1 MADNAAAPSA
11 NRTPAAV
18 SDSDFADI
26 LAATRQ
32 FIRNQVVPRELEIMA
47 ADRVPDDIRDQ
58 TKNMGLFGY
67 AIPQEWGGLG
77 LNLAQDVELAME
89 FGYTSLALRSM
100 FGTNNGIAGQ
110 VLVGFGTDEQK
121 SRWLEGIASGDVVA
135 SFALTEPGAG
145 SNPAG
150 LRTKAV
156 KDGDQWVI
164 NGRKQYI
171 TNAPTAGLF
180 IVFART
186 RPADAEGPGIAVFLV
201 PADTPGIQIGAKDAK
216 MGQEGAWTADV
227 SFDDVRVGQDT
238 LVGGSEDIGYRAAM
252 TSLARGRVH
261 IAALAVGSAQRALDE
276 SVAYAATATQGGTP
290 IGNFQLVQAML
301 ADQQTGVMAGR
312 ALVREAAR
320 LWVTGEDRRI
330 APSSAKLF
338 CTEMAGNVADLAVQI
353 HGGSGYMRDVPVE
366 RIYREVR
373 LLRLYEGTSEIQRLI
388 IGGGLVKAARQ
399 RTANQTI

>member
-1 MADNAAAPSA
+1 MTGTVTDGQSAAE
-11 NRTPAAV
+11 V
-18 SDSDFADI
+18 GDEDFEEI
-26 LAATRQ
+26 LAQARS
-32 FIRNQVVPRELEIMA
+32 FIRNAVVPRENEILA
-47 ADRVPDDIRDQ
+47 TDKVPDDIREQ
-58 TKNMGLFGY
+58 AKNMGLFGY
-67 AIPQEWGGLG
+67 AIPQQWGGLG

-121 SRWLEGIASGDVVA
+121 QQWLEGIASGEVVA

-156 KDGDQWVI
+156 RDGSDWVI
-164 NGRKQYI
+164 NGQKRFI

-180 IVFART
+180 VVFART
-186 RPADAEGPGIAVFLV
+186 RPADADGAGIAVFLV
-201 PADTPGIQIGAKDAK
+201 PADTPGVEVGPKDAK

-227 SFDDVRVGQDT
+227 NFTDVRVPAAA
-238 LVGGSEDIGYRAAM
+238 LVGGSEDVGYRAAM

-261 IAALAVGSAQRALDE
+261 IAALAVGTAQRALDE
-276 SVAYAATATQGGTP
+276 SVAYAATATQGGQP
-290 IGNFQLVQAML
+290 IGNFQLVQAMI

-312 ALVREAAR
+312 ALVRDAAQK
-320 LWVTGEDRRI
+320 WVTGEDRRI
-330 APSSAKLF
+330 APSAAKLY
-338 CTEMAGNVADLAVQI
+338 CTEMAGTVADLAVQI
-353 HGGSGYMRDVPVE
+353 HGGTGYMREVPVE

-388 IGGGLVKAARQ
+388 IGGGLVKAAQRQ
-399 RTANQTI
+399 L

>member
-1 MADNAAAPSA
+1 MTD
-11 NRTPAAV
+11 V
-18 SDSDFADI
+18 SDDDFREI
-26 LAATRQ
+26 LAQTRH
-32 FIRNQVVPRELEIMA
+32 FVRSAVVPREAEILA
-47 ADRVPDDIRDQ
+47 EDKVPDDLRDQ
-58 TKNMGLFGY
+58 AKKMGLFGY

-77 LNLAQDVELAME
+77 LNIAQDVELAME
-89 FGYTSLALRSM
+89 LGYTSLALRSM

-121 SRWLEGIASGDVVA
+121 ARWLEPIASGEVVA

-145 SNPAG
+145 SNPSG
-150 LRTKAV
+150 LKTKAV
-156 KDGDQWVI
+156 RDGDSWVI

-171 TNAPTAGLF
+171 TNAPVANLF

-186 RPADAEGPGIAVFLV
+186 RPADENGAGIAVFLV
-201 PADTPGIQIGAKDAK
+201 PADTAGVEIGVKDAK
-216 MGQEGAWTADV
+216 MGQEGAWTSDV
-227 SFDDVRVGQDT
+227 NFTDVRVGDDT
-238 LVGGSEDIGYRAAM
+238 LIGGSEDIGYRAAM
-252 TSLARGRVH
+252 TSLARGRIH

-312 ALVREAAR
+312 ALVRDAAR
-320 LWVTGEDRRI
+320 KWVDDEDRRI
-330 APSSAKLF
+330 APSVAKLF
-338 CTEMAGNVADLAVQI
+338 CSEMAGNVADLAVQV
-353 HGGSGYMRDVPVE
+353 HGGAGYMRGVPVE

-388 IGGGLVKAARQ
+388 IGGGLVKEAQ
-399 RTANQTI
+399 RKA